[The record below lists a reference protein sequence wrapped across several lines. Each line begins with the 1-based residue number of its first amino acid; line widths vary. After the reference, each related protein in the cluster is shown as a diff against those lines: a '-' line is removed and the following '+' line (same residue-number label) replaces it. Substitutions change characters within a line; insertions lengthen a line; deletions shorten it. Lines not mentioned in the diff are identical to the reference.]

1 MLSENGATRLNVVP
15 NRSSAQDDPFLAAV
29 KEAAAA
35 DFTVLG
41 EIGRGEG
48 GVIMY
53 LARETSSR
61 RLVALRL
68 QREGQLA
75 DEFSLEIVRHLDNSM
90 PAPDSKCVKCG
101 KAIKGWA
108 RFCSFC
114 GADLTGAAPKEG
126 DAVERA
132 LMLEAVKEAVSA
144 EYDVLGEMSRTEG
157 GGAVYFALDR
167 NTKHIVA
174 LRLQREGEGDEFSV
188 GLTTA
193 LKPIARSLGVRTA
206 PTQALSAMPQAPPAA
221 PPVSPPSSAASAAPP
236 PPLLPPPL
244 PPARPGLTTQ
254 ARVMLGGLL
263 AVVVATAV
271 IVATLPHSAA
281 APTPPGPLVAPDTAA
296 PAVAAPAP
304 AHDSTIGAKQGVT
317 PPVAARPAT
326 DTAAAPSTT
335 PRRQPVAVVA
345 PRQDAT
351 LRITG
356 LPAAAEIRVD
366 DRIRV
371 GRTLTVPAGRH
382 VLAVSVAG
390 YVPRT
395 DTMLFRAGETMTW
408 SPALTP
414 EPAKPVATAPRPA
427 APAGPACAA
436 SVQGEQWAAA
446 FESCMR
452 ESLAGSAAA
461 RRNLAQLYERGHG
474 VTRSEESATRWYES
488 AASGGDREAMYQLAM
503 RYERGR
509 GVKKDPALAVQ
520 WYTKAGDA
528 GLLPA
533 QLVLAE
539 IYEKGR
545 LGVAKDKARALEW
558 YRKAA
563 AQGNKAAADKV
574 RDLSKP

>member
-1 MLSENGATRLNVVP
+1 MLRENGTTRLNVVS
-15 NRSSAQDDPFLAAV
+15 RSSPTDDPFLSAV

-48 GVIMY
+48 GLIMY
-53 LARETSSR
+53 LARETATR

-75 DEFSLEIVRHLDNSM
+75 DEFSLEVVRHLDNSM
-90 PAPDSKCVKCG
+90 PAPDSKCVQCG

-157 GGAVYFALDR
+157 GGAVYFACER
-167 NTKHIVA
+167 KSNKIVA
-174 LRLQREGEGDEFSV
+174 LRLQREGAGDEFSV

-193 LKPIARSLGVRTA
+193 LKPIARSLGVKSGA
-206 PTQALSAMPQAPPAA
+206 TQALSAMTRPPE
-221 PPVSPPSSAASAAPP
+221 PERAAPP
-236 PPLLPPPL
+236 PVTAAPPSPPPPRPAAPPPL
-244 PPARPGLTTQ
+244 PPAAAGMSSRAKLL
-254 ARVMLGGLL
+254 VGGVL
-263 AVVVATAV
+263 AVIAATALIIVGLPKSAPLPVAPAPADTVVAR
-271 IVATLPHSAA
+271 PPAA
-281 APTPPGPLVAPDTAA
+281 APSDSVPAAAPSKPVASPPA
-296 PAVAAPAP
+296 PAVAAKPERR
-304 AHDSTIGAKQGVT
+304 VT
-317 PPVAARPAT
+317 PPP
-326 DTAAAPSTT
+326 PK
-335 PRRQPVAVVA
+335 
-345 PRQDAT
+345 DAT
-351 LRITG
+351 VRVSG
-356 LPAAAEIRVD
+356 LPATAEVRVD
-366 DRIRV
+366 NRIRL
-371 GRTLTVPAGRH
+371 GRSLTVPAGRH
-382 VLAVSVAG
+382 ALSVSVAG
-390 YVPRT
+390 YLPRT
-395 DTMLFRAGETMTW
+395 DTLILRAGETITW

-414 EPAKPVATAPRPA
+414 EPPKQPVAAAPKA
-427 APAGPACAA
+427 APAGPTCAA
-436 SVQGEQWAAA
+436 SVPGEPGGVA

-461 RRNLAQLYERGHG
+461 KRNLAQLYERGRG
-474 VTRSEESATRWYES
+474 VERSEANAVRWYES
-488 AASGGDREAMYQLAM
+488 AANGGDREAMYQLAT

-509 GVKKDPALAVQ
+509 GVKKDATLALQ

-528 GLLPA
+528 GLLSA
-533 QLVLAE
+533 QLALGE

-545 LGVAKDKARALEW
+545 LGVTKDKAKALDW

-563 AQGNKAAADKV
+563 AQGSKDAADKV
-574 RDLSKP
+574 RDLSK